1 MFCEWRSSAAKKRYQ
16 RTMLLDMTG
25 YVLILY
31 GVDSF
36 VRRHHPV
43 GAELCAL
50 AALPSV
56 PIIGVLVA
64 VGIYLRDEKDE
75 YQRDLM
81 VKCMLWGTAG
91 VLALTTFLSFLH
103 SFGWAGS
110 APPFT
115 EFMTFWL
122 LVAAAKG
129 YYKLTNR
136 PEREDEAA

>member
-1 MFCEWRSSAAKKRYQ
+1 MFCERQSAARKRYQ
-16 RTMLLDMTG
+16 RTMLVDMLS

-31 GVDSF
+31 GVEAF

-43 GAELCAL
+43 GTELYAL
-50 AALPSV
+50 AALPSI
-56 PIIGVLVA
+56 PIIAVLVA

-75 YQRDLM
+75 YQRDLT

-103 SFGWAGS
+103 SFGWVGS
-110 APPFT
+110 VPPFT
-115 EFMTFWL
+115 EFMTFWV

-129 YYKLTNR
+129 FYKLTNR
-136 PEREDEAA
+136 PEREDDAA

>member
-1 MFCEWRSSAAKKRYQ
+1 MFCGWRSAAAKRYQ
-16 RTMLLDMTG
+16 RTVAVEMLSYL
-25 YVLILY
+25 LILF

-43 GAELCAL
+43 GAELYAL
-50 AALPSV
+50 AALPSF

-103 SFGWAGS
+103 SFGWVGS
-110 APPFT
+110 VPPFT
-115 EFMTFWL
+115 EFMTFWI

-136 PEREDEAA
+136 VQDDE